1 MAITMRMIKTIH
13 KQNGRLSLISSLLF
27 FASCFLPLAVF
38 ALPPKNLEPVLAKL
52 NADIQKFVQTKQI
65 PGCAVAVVY
74 RNNVVFMNTYGVRMI
89 GKPEKIDVDTLF
101 QLGSVSKPIAATL
114 ASVLEHKGLL
124 KLDDPVSHYLPNFSL
139 KSNQSP
145 HTLRIKHI
153 LSHSTGVPRAGFNNL
168 IEGHAPYG
176 HILQTLQTTRVR
188 TPMGKRYDYHN
199 AMYGLMSEITRSATH
214 LPFKDALHANLLHP
228 LNMTRT
234 SATLGGLINTPNR
247 ATPHTR
253 GNRGALTPSDTYSKG
268 YYAVAP
274 AGGINS
280 SIKDMSI
287 FLNAQMGGY
296 PQVLNAR
303 MLARLQTPQV
313 VTPCTLS
320 PNEGPSN
327 LIKNAHY
334 ALGWRVVD
342 FDHHKLVFHGGWVK
356 GFTNF
361 IAFMP
366 DQQIGIVVLH
376 NSENRFSAKT
386 AVKFFES
393 YLDIR
398 RHPRICLQPKTKL
411 KLFYQKNKLI
421 RRKITTLPNCP
432 KKIKQQPVKKCK
444 APVKRL
450 AAV

>member
-1 MAITMRMIKTIH
+1 MII
-13 KQNGRLSLISSLLF
+13 RLCYF
-27 FASCFLPLAVF
+27 FCIATCFLPFKALAT
-38 ALPPKNLEPVLAKL
+38 APKNLDPILGKL
-52 NADIQKFVQTKQI
+52 DADIQKLVQTKQI

-74 RNNVVFMNTYGVRMI
+74 RNKIVFMHTYGVRMV

-114 ASVLEHKGLL
+114 ASVLEHKGFL
-124 KLDDPVSHYLPNFSL
+124 KLDDPVTHYLPNFSL

-145 HTLRIKHI
+145 HTLRIRHI

-168 IEGHAPYG
+168 IEGHAPYDR
-176 HILQTLQTTRVR
+176 ILQTLQTTRVR
-188 TPMGKRYDYHN
+188 TLMGKRYDYHN
-199 AMYGLMSEITRSATH
+199 AMYGLISEITRSATR
-214 LPFKDALHANLLHP
+214 LPFKDALHANLLQP

-234 SATLGGLINTPNR
+234 SATLGSLINTPNR

-253 GNRGALTPSDTYSKG
+253 GNRGTLTPSETYSKG

-280 SIKDMSI
+280 SIRDMSI
-287 FLNAQMGGY
+287 FLKAQMGGY
-296 PQVLNAR
+296 PEVLTHK
-303 MLARLQTPQV
+303 MLSRIQTPQI
-313 VTPCTLS
+313 VTPCTLG
-320 PNEGPSN
+320 PNAGPPN
-327 LIKNAHY
+327 MIKNAYY

-361 IAFMP
+361 IGFMP
-366 DQQIGIVVLH
+366 DQQLGIVVLH

-393 YLDIR
+393 YLEI
-398 RHPRICLQPKTKL
+398 PRIRCNRLQTKTKL
-411 KLFYQKNKLI
+411 IYQKNRLI
-421 RRKITTLPNCP
+421 RRKTTTFVKCP
-432 KKIKQQPVKKCK
+432 KKNIVKKTKKKGK

-450 AAV
+450 V